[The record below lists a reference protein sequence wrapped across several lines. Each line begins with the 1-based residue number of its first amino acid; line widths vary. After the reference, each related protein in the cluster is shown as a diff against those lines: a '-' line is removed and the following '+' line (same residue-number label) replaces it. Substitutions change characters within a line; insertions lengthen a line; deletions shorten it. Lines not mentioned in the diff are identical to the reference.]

1 MNKVY
6 RNPLAY
12 LVFIIPTLFFYCT
25 FYLYPL
31 LSTLRYGFTDW
42 DGLTAPAFNGL
53 DNLMKAMGDEYFWT
67 SVKNNLYFILFSVF
81 VQVPVIVIFSVLI
94 SEVKKLRGF
103 YKTTVFLPSI
113 LSTAVVGVLWSISV
127 FDPTVGLLNKILDF
141 TGLSSL
147 TRLWLADESTAMLS
161 ILLTNAW
168 QWTGFY
174 IVLVLAAIFGI
185 SKEIYEAAEIDGAT
199 GYQRALMIT
208 VPLIRPIL
216 GVIVLLSITG
226 AMKALD
232 IVMVMTKGGPYGV
245 TEVMASYMYRI
256 GFTSNDYG
264 YANMIAILIFV
275 FTLIITLFSNMLTK
289 KLEDVEN

>member
-12 LVFIIPTLFFYCT
+12 LVFIIPTLFFYLT
-25 FYLYPL
+25 FYMFPL
-31 LSTLRYGFTDW
+31 LTTFRYGFTSW
-42 DGLTAPAFNGL
+42 DGLTAPVFNGL
-53 DNLMKAMGDEYFWT
+53 DNFKEAFNDKNFWI

-81 VQVPVIVIFSVLI
+81 IQVPVIVIFSVLI
-94 SEVKKLRGF
+94 SEVRKLRGF

-113 LSTAVVGVLWSISV
+113 LSTAVVGVLWTVVV
-127 FDPTVGLLNKILDF
+127 FDPTVGLLNKLLESIGLDK
-141 TGLSSL
+141 LIH
-147 TRLWLADESTAMLS
+147 LWLADETTAMLS

-185 SKEIYEAAEIDGAT
+185 SKEVYEAAEIDGAT
-199 GYQRALMIT
+199 GFQRALLIT

-216 GVIVLLSITG
+216 AVIVLLSITG
-226 AMKALD
+226 AMKAMD
-232 IVMVMTKGGPYGV
+232 IVMVMTKGGPYGS
-245 TEVMASYMYRI
+245 TEVMASYMYKV
-256 GFTSNDYG
+256 GMTTGNYG
-264 YANMIAILIFV
+264 YANTIAILIFV
-275 FTLIITLFSNMLTK
+275 FTLIITLISNLLTK